1 MKLFSSL
8 TILLVLVH
16 VVITILFAPTDNS
29 GTIRNADV
37 TAIVRF
43 LHTKTVQRTSYGI
56 PTNVNVNVIRVAISE
71 RHKNPK
77 IAVAIVYLSITD
89 DVSGKEKS

>member
-8 TILLVLVH
+8 TILLVLVD

-56 PTNVNVNVIRVAISE
+56 PTNVNVNVIQVAMISE

-89 DVSGKEKS
+89 DVSKK